1 MVGWDAGGSLVFFMA
16 CRMTSL
22 RQTSNQCPVFLWAGG
37 DNDACM
43 NLKLFALRLEK
54 LAIALAHP
62 VCWRAL
68 AHGVAATTEHLPI
81 LRGLKIDGVIDVG
94 ANRGQF
100 TLACRLA
107 LPAVPVVA
115 FEPIPTEAAAF
126 RRVHGWSPLVRLIEA
141 AAGES
146 KGTAVLHLSKC
157 ADSSSLLPIGR
168 RQVEFF
174 GDTVEIGTI
183 NVPVQR
189 LDDNGEG
196 WSGRT
201 RQLLKLDVQGFELSV
216 LRGAVET
223 LTSCAYIYA
232 ECSEVALYDGQAL
245 RIEVET
251 FLNAQGFIV
260 QGRFNDQR
268 HGGELIQADYLFRRK

>member
-1 MVGWDAGGSLVFFMA
+1 
-16 CRMTSL
+16 
-22 RQTSNQCPVFLWAGG
+22 
-37 DNDACM
+37 M
-43 NLKLFALRLEK
+43 NLKLFGLRLEK

-62 VCWRAL
+62 VCWRGIAN
-68 AHGVAATTEHLPI
+68 GVAATIEHLPI

-115 FEPIPTEAAAF
+115 FEPIPTEAATF

-141 AAGES
+141 AAGERQ
-146 KGTAVLHLSKC
+146 GTAVLHLSKS

-189 LDDNGEG
+189 LDDNVVG
-196 WSGRT
+196 WFGRT

-223 LTSCAYIYA
+223 LKRCAYVYA

-245 RIEVET
+245 RTEVEG
-251 FLNAQGFIV
+251 FLKTQGFIG
-260 QGRFNDQR
+260 QGRFNEQW
-268 HGGELIQADYLFRRK
+268 HAGQLIQADYLFRRG